1 MNEFVSVW
9 YNNIVDDAIFDDMVT
24 IVLYTLYVD
33 PNDPNDPNVWWIL
46 IIDKFEN
53 VKSVW
58 SIQIMIE
65 IVHDFKL
72 QNKSQRYIYTL
83 SIVIPHQKI

>member
-24 IVLYTLYVD
+24 IVLYILYV
-33 PNDPNDPNVWWIL
+33 DPNDPNVWWIL

-83 SIVIPHQKI
+83 YIVLPHQKI